1 MPEKLSVLIPTLN
14 EEENIAECIASLDAL
29 AEEIVVLDSYSADR
43 TVEIARSC
51 GAVVHQRRF
60 DNFAAQK
67 NAGLDLLSYDWVL
80 IVDADER
87 LTNALRAE
95 IRGHLDGVPGKDG
108 YRIPR
113 ETYFA
118 GRRVRCWSGGSV
130 LRLFRKSKSRYAAD
144 KKVHEEL
151 EVRGTTGELGHPLLH
166 YTFRTFEQYLPK
178 VHSFARLAAEDAH
191 ARGEHTSRGALIFLP
206 FFRFFRTYILKG
218 GVLDGIPGILIAG
231 LAAYSTY
238 LRYAILWELQ
248 QNRN

>member
-14 EEENIAECIASLDAL
+14 EEENIAECISSLDTL
-29 AEEIVVLDSYSADR
+29 AEEIVVLDSHSTDR

-67 NAGLDLLSYDWVL
+67 NAGLELLSGEWVL
-80 IVDADER
+80 VVDADER
-87 LTNALRAE
+87 FTDALRAE
-95 IRGHLDGVPGKDG
+95 IRAHLDQVSDKDG

-113 ETYFA
+113 DTYFA

-130 LRLFRKSKSRYAAD
+130 LRLFRRSKSRYAPD
-144 KKVHEEL
+144 KSVHEEL
-151 EVRGTTGELGHPLLH
+151 ELRGTIGALKNPLLH
-166 YTFRTFEQYLPK
+166 FTFRSFGQYLPK
-178 VHSFARLAAEDAH
+178 VYSFARLAAQDAH
-191 ARGEHTSRGALIFLP
+191 NRGSRCTPGALIFFP
-206 FFRFFRTYILKG
+206 FFRFIRTYILKG
-218 GVLDGIPGILIAG
+218 GILDGIPGVLIAG

-248 QNRN
+248 QNRG

>member
-14 EEENIAECIASLDAL
+14 EEENIAECISSLDAL
-29 AEEIVVLDSYSADR
+29 AEEIVVLDSYSTDH

-67 NAGLDLLSYDWVL
+67 NAGFDLLANDWVL

-87 LTNALRAE
+87 LTDALRAE
-95 IRGHLDGVPGKDG
+95 IRAHLDRAPDKDG

-113 ETYFA
+113 DAYFA

-130 LRLFRKSKSRYAAD
+130 LRLFRKSKAKYAAD
-144 KKVHEEL
+144 KTVHEEL
-151 EVRGTTGELGHPLLH
+151 ELQGSIGALENPLLH
-166 YTFRTFEQYLPK
+166 YTFRSFDQYLPK
-178 VHSFARLAAEDAH
+178 VYSFARLAAQDAY
-191 ARGEHTSRGALIFLP
+191 ARGDRCNPGRLIFFP
-206 FFRFFRTYILKG
+206 FFRFLRTYILKG
-218 GVLDGIPGILIAG
+218 GILDGIPGVLIAG
-231 LAAYSTY
+231 LSAYSTY

-248 QNRN
+248 QNRR